1 VTLEDVRVFVAVYEL
16 ESLSAV
22 ARRLGRTQ
30 PAVRHHVARLER
42 ELRVP
47 LLERRPKGVTPT
59 AAGRVL
65 YEALRAGL
73 SAIQG
78 GIRDVERFR
87 DGDAG
92 ELRITTGGTTV
103 RHLLREAVVQF
114 RRRFPDALLR
124 FEPTNSTRQCLETL
138 LRDEADLAFVSIGGE
153 ARALEQRVAV
163 EVPFVLVTP
172 TGDTRARRKRV
183 EIGDLQGLRYIS
195 LPARTATYALID
207 RVFAEHGIRLETTAT
222 VDDFDTAILF
232 VELGLGHAIVP
243 AIHARQIRGSAQ
255 ARAVPIAG
263 FPAASLG
270 WAARHWAALSP
281 LALEFVRIFHDRA
294 RRWRDIP
301 GLRVAPPQ

>member
-47 LLERRPKGVTPT
+47 LLERRPKGVAPT

-73 SAIQG
+73 SAIHG

-87 DGDAG
+87 DGEAG

-103 RHLLREAVVQF
+103 RHLLREAVVRF
-114 RRRFPDALLR
+114 RSRFPDALLR

-153 ARALEQRVAV
+153 ARALEQRVAL
-163 EVPFVLVTP
+163 EVPFVLVAP
-172 TGDTRARRKRV
+172 TGDPRARRKRV

-195 LPARTATYALID
+195 LPTRTATYAMID
-207 RVFAEHGIRLETTAT
+207 RVFGEHGIRLETTAT

-243 AIHARQIRGSAQ
+243 AIHARQLRGSAH

-270 WAARHWAALSP
+270 WAARRWAALTP
-281 LALEFVRIFHDRA
+281 LALEFVRIFSDRA

-301 GLRVAPPQ
+301 GLRVAPPP

>member
-1 VTLEDVRVFVAVYEL
+1 VTLEDARVFVAFYEL

-22 ARRLGRTQ
+22 ARRLGCTQ

-42 ELRVP
+42 ELRVA
-47 LLERRPKGVTPT
+47 LLERRPRGVLPT

-73 SAIQG
+73 SAIQA

-87 DGDAG
+87 DGEAG

-103 RHLLREAVVQF
+103 RHLLREAVVRF
-114 RRRFPDALLR
+114 RRRFPNALLR
-124 FEPTNSTRQCLETL
+124 FEKGSSTRECLETL
-138 LRDEADLAFVSIGGE
+138 LRDEADLAFVSVGGE
-153 ARALEQRVAV
+153 ARALEQRVAL
-163 EVPFVLVTP
+163 EVPFVLVAP
-172 TGDTRARRKRV
+172 TGDPRARRRRV
-183 EIGDLQGLRYIS
+183 EIGDLHGLPFIS
-195 LPARTATYALID
+195 LSPQTATYALID
-207 RVFAEHGIRLETTAT
+207 RVCAERGIRLETTAT

-243 AIHARQIRGSAQ
+243 AIHARQLRGSSR

-270 WAARHWAALSP
+270 WAARRWGALSP
-281 LALEFVRIFHDRA
+281 LAVEFVRLFSGVA
-294 RRWRDIP
+294 RRWRGIP
-301 GLRVAPPQ
+301 GLRVVPLP